1 MLSDNSAQCHLWLYV
16 TNTPFMLSVIMLKV
30 IMLSVI
36 APLGKLLLLQA
47 ALQATIRCC
56 KLMKL
61 LLLPASC
68 CKVLRK
74 APTCCKLWLAAGGY
88 RQLLQAG
95 MTIPAARCC
104 KLWLAGGGLL
114 KAGKTASVTNCCKL
128 LQAATSYYKLLQAA
142 TSCYKLLQAATSC
155 SKLLQAAPSCYKLLQ
170 AVAECCSLLACFCGK
185 HFQCKR
191 PSLPSLN
198 RFRPFGADDYEDFPM
213 VPPLLRLSYNLP
225 EEEYFKA
232 PGKRY
237 CKHKKPV
244 R

>member
-1 MLSDNSAQCHLWLYV
+1 MVSCWR
-16 TNTPFMLSVIMLKV
+16 
-30 IMLSVI
+30 
-36 APLGKLLLLQA
+36 LLTAAASWYYCSCSKMLQA
-47 ALQATIRCC
+47 VASFWG
-56 KLMKL
+56 LM
-61 LLLPASC
+61 
-68 CKVLRK
+68 
-74 APTCCKLWLAAGGY
+74 
-88 RQLLQAG
+88 
-95 MTIPAARCC
+95 
-104 KLWLAGGGLL
+104 
-114 KAGKTASVTNCCKL
+114 KAGKTAPVTSCCKL
-128 LQAATSYYKLLQAA
+128 LQAAASCCKLLQAVA
-142 TSCYKLLQAATSC
+142 SCCKLLQAVESCCKLLQAATSC
-155 SKLLQAAPSCYKLLQ
+155 SKLLQA
-170 AVAECCSLLACFCGK
+170 VAEYCFLLACFCGK